1 MKKVHD
7 EIINGRATSH
17 KGEKSFKIYILIQ
30 YIWYQN
36 IDKSD
41 LALKPWKP
49 PWKKQQYMMK
59 DVFSLLYG
67 DILTVVESW
76 PSQILFFTVESVH
89 WFIYRRIFIALIWV
103 KVNII
108 QQRKLVLMMRRR
120 SNVRKKIIRVNTL
133 LIKKTAALYHLI
145 YYCLLIIFTILFVVF
160 ISFVLLCIY
169 IKF

>member
-1 MKKVHD
+1 MHRKTGLKKVHN
-7 EIINGRATSH
+7 EIRNGRATSH

-67 DILTVVESW
+67 NIFTVVESW
-76 PSQILFFTVESVH
+76 PSQILFFTVESIH
-89 WFIYRRIFIALIWV
+89 
-103 KVNII
+103 
-108 QQRKLVLMMRRR
+108 
-120 SNVRKKIIRVNTL
+120 
-133 LIKKTAALYHLI
+133 
-145 YYCLLIIFTILFVVF
+145 
-160 ISFVLLCIY
+160 
-169 IKF
+169 